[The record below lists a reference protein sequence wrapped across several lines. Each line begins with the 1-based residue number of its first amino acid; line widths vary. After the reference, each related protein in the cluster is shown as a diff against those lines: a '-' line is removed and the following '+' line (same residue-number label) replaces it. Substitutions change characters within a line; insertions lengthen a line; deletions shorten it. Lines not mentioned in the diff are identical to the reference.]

1 MTAEA
6 SGSLP
11 PLAERSDACAVSPAG
26 QDTAGGAAHLGE
38 RTTAGPRLTGELR
51 LCVGR
56 RGAGSVAVEQFHRG
70 SLRVLR
76 AHYPGAGHPA
86 FTVVNP
92 GGGYLGGDAYS
103 TRVTVLDGASALL
116 TTQSATKVYR
126 TPQGPARADLLIE
139 LGPGSR
145 LESVP
150 DALIA
155 YRDAT
160 YHQDTLADLA
170 PDASLA
176 LAEVVTHGWS
186 PDGEP
191 FRFEEVSL
199 RTRVRVGGRLAV
211 VDNLLIRP
219 GEGGVGPLML
229 GGRSHLGSLLVVDPR
244 ADDSAV
250 VALRALIADRFPAPL
265 DGRAGRSG
273 TEQAGSRAVPVVGVT
288 RLAVPGF
295 ALRAIADSTED
306 AEAVIRAALDWM
318 RAAWHGEGPV
328 SLRKL

>member
-1 MTAEA
+1 M
-6 SGSLP
+6 
-11 PLAERSDACAVSPAG
+11 
-26 QDTAGGAAHLGE
+26 
-38 RTTAGPRLTGELR
+38 
-51 LCVGR
+51 
-56 RGAGSVAVEQFHRG
+56 AVEQFHSG
-70 SLRVLR
+70 SLRLLR
-76 AHYPGAGHPA
+76 AHYPDAGQPV

-103 TRVTVLDGASALL
+103 TRVALRDGASAVL

-126 TPQGPARADLLIE
+126 TPQGPARAEQVIE
-139 LGPGSR
+139 LGPGAW

-160 YHQDTLADLA
+160 YHQDTLADVA
-170 PDASLA
+170 PDSSLA

-199 RTRVRVGGRLAV
+199 VTRVRVGGRLAV

-219 GEGGVGPLML
+219 GEGGAGPLML
-229 GGRSHLGSLLVVDPR
+229 GGYSHVGSLLVVDPR

-250 VALRALIADRFPAPL
+250 VALRGLLAECPAAQPRRPL
-265 DGRAGRSG
+265 
-273 TEQAGSRAVPVVGVT
+273 VGVT

-295 ALRAIADSTED
+295 ALRALADSTED
-306 AEAVIRAALDWM
+306 VEAVIRAALDWM
-318 RAAWHGEGPV
+318 RAEWRGQGALG
-328 SLRKL
+328 LRKL